1 MYSIYNTT
9 FRDTARIYE
18 WVLLKQLW
26 LSFISFLL
34 TSHGENGVCSNFSDV
49 LYSYLLDYI
58 VDNIPENV
66 LAYPFTNFHTG
77 AAVAQWV
84 RTWVG
89 RVGQGKISI
98 SILLNANLSFL
109 SFIL

>member
-58 VDNIPENV
+58 VDNIPEKV
-66 LAYPFTNFHTG
+66 F
-77 AAVAQWV
+77 
-84 RTWVG
+84 
-89 RVGQGKISI
+89 SI
-98 SILLNANLSFL
+98 SFYQLSYRGSSGSVGKDLGWEGRARQDFYL
-109 SFIL
+109 DSSKC